1 MNNLVNIIYNCLQF
15 RFLKPLSMMI
25 TTMPFLCCFKEKK
38 EKNSNQELDEM
49 VLKRKKMSYMDLSNS
64 FKEEIKVDYVYQE
77 PIRLKSKLLFD
88 INDRTIFI
96 KNSHSNEE
104 LNEKIKL
111 FEESIYIKCKYCGKE
126 VSNSEIYCIFDSY
139 YCSEQCRHNMIY
151 KR

>member
-1 MNNLVNIIYNCLQF
+1 MNNLANIIYNCLQF
-15 RFLKPLSMMI
+15 RFLKPLSTMI

-49 VLKRKKMSYMDLSNS
+49 VLKRKKISYMDLSTS

-77 PIRLKSKLLFD
+77 PIRTKSKLLFD

-96 KNSHSNEE
+96 KNSKSNEE
-104 LNEKIKL
+104 LNEKMKF
-111 FEESIYIKCKYCGKE
+111 FEESLYIQCKYCGKE

-139 YCSEQCRHNMIY
+139 YCSEQCRQNMIH